1 MVLSLD
7 ICNSVA
13 YDRDDMTRNE
23 FKNQLKKQKRRI
35 TPAREKMFKMIQ
47 SSLSPIEAEIL
58 VKKIGVNKTTI
69 YRDLNL
75 FSTIGIVQEAD
86 FGDGIKRYE
95 LKDLEHHHHLVC
107 LKCKRVQDIY
117 FDENLEWEEARIKRN
132 QKFQVLR
139 HDLEFFGYCQNCNQ

>member
-1 MVLSLD
+1 
-7 ICNSVA
+7 
-13 YDRDDMTRNE
+13 MTEKE
-23 FKNQLKKQKRRI
+23 FINKLKTQKRRA

-47 SSLSPIEAEIL
+47 SSVSPIEAEKL

-69 YRDLNL
+69 YRDLDL
-75 FSTIGIVQEAD
+75 FATIGIIQEAD

-107 LKCKRVQDIY
+107 LKCKKVQGII
-117 FDENLEWEEARIKRN
+117 FNESLEWEESRIKKN

-139 HDLEFFGYCQNCNQ
+139 HDLEFFGYCQNCIQ